1 MTGARCLPLHPKIL
15 TSMRHCFHLCAARRR
30 GVIDDSDDEAAAEV
44 TPAPP
49 MALGNSPVPT
59 SASAGAD
66 DAAQPMELEAPPAA
80 PAIEE
85 TKEEAAAA
93 KPAAAPAKAAAAASS
108 SSSSSASAPSK
119 QPKATAAA
127 KAKEAA
133 PASSKDKDAEAGSDE
148 DEDDDDDDDD
158 DEAGS
163 GDEEAETGGAAA
175 SSSASSKKPLALKQA
190 GKGGKGKGKATKQG
204 ATASAVAYHKYDVL
218 GSATWKAGQPVPY
231 LFLARVFGEIE
242 GESKRLLITEMM
254 ANAFRTVIATSPNDL
269 GAVMA
274 LSTMRLA
281 PAYEGIELG
290 IGDQVQSALLP
301 S

>member
-93 KPAAAPAKAAAAASS
+93 KPAAAPAKAAAAAS